1 MASKKINHNNPY
13 NLSYQINSLQFTETV
28 QTVVVNYC
36 NIRNVLFRLLVNDC
50 WLSDCDRNLWALLP
64 QNK

>member
-13 NLSYQINSLQFTETV
+13 NLSNQINSLQFRETV

-36 NIRNVLFRLLVNDC
+36 NIRTKC
-50 WLSDCDRNLWALLP
+50 YI
-64 QNK
+64 